1 VCIAVPGQI
10 ISVNDT
16 QASVNILDMHTTVN
30 IQLIER
36 PKSGDYILVHA
47 GCAIEKIDR
56 DYFDELS
63 DIYESL
69 LLEEEID

>member
-1 VCIAVPGQI
+1 MCIAVPGQI

-47 GCAIEKIDR
+47 GCAIERIDKN
-56 DYFDELS
+56 YFDELS
-63 DIYESL
+63 DIYEDFL
-69 LLEEEID
+69 KEEEI